1 MDIEKQLNHD
11 HSKENTTKIVEY
23 IVAHPER
30 LSALMKIFLHGEWRL
45 VQRSA
50 WVVGDLA
57 RKKSELLIPYWP
69 EMIENLKKENLHD
82 AVKRNT
88 VRTWQELPIPE
99 DYFGE
104 VAEICFGYLAD
115 NKEPIAVKCFSMTV
129 LEKIVFSVPE
139 LKDELK
145 FLIEEQLP
153 YGSAG
158 FKNRGSKVLK
168 SIAKL

>member
-1 MDIEKQLNHD
+1 MDIRAQLNQE

-23 IVAHPER
+23 IVAQPER
-30 LSALMKIFLHGEWRL
+30 LPELMNVFLSEEYRL

-57 RKKSELLIPYWP
+57 RKNSHLLMEYWP
-69 EMIENLKKENLHD
+69 QMIDSLKKEGIHD

-88 VRTWQELPIPE
+88 VRTWQDLPIPE
-99 DYFGE
+99 EHYGE

-115 NKEPIAVKCFSMTV
+115 NKEPIAVKCFSMSV
-129 LEKIVFSVPE
+129 LEKIVKQIPE

-158 FKNRGSKVLK
+158 FKSRGNKVLK